1 MIPIGSCGGMVL
13 EELGRYSGESWVSSD
28 EDER

>member
-1 MIPIGSCGGMVL
+1 MTPIGSCGEVVL
-13 EELGRYSGESWVSSD
+13 EELGRYSGESRVSPD